1 MLHRPSRLVYV
12 RDGDVVTKS
21 KRSKSESALLLTTEF
36 NYQYRVHDP
45 VWLSYKEPG
54 DDAPKETPVII
65 SGFISPHGRPEINE
79 VNAYYLYSTKYLRD
93 HDMDYNRLIPDEA
106 VGDNVWVVANRPVH
120 MTGGRVSSAWM
131 GVPASCEAGQVRLPA
146 QACTL
151 AEPISGPCCC
161 HHPAALS

>member
-65 SGFISPHGRPEINE
+65 SGFISTSH
-79 VNAYYLYSTKYLRD
+79 
-93 HDMDYNRLIPDEA
+93 H
-106 VGDNVWVVANRPVH
+106 
-120 MTGGRVSSAWM
+120 
-131 GVPASCEAGQVRLPA
+131 
-146 QACTL
+146 TL
-151 AEPISGPCCC
+151 ANSTTPQ
-161 HHPAALS
+161 ALSAT

>member
-65 SGFISPHGRPEINE
+65 SGFISDPP
-79 VNAYYLYSTKYLRD
+79 L
-93 HDMDYNRLIPDEA
+93 
-106 VGDNVWVVANRPVH
+106 
-120 MTGGRVSSAWM
+120 
-131 GVPASCEAGQVRLPA
+131 
-146 QACTL
+146 
-151 AEPISGPCCC
+151 ISGGSRPRRPPT
-161 HHPAALS
+161 HQDPNT

>member
-54 DDAPKETPVII
+54 DED
-65 SGFISPHGRPEINE
+65 
-79 VNAYYLYSTKYLRD
+79 D
-93 HDMDYNRLIPDEA
+93 HIGLND
-106 VGDNVWVVANRPVH
+106 
-120 MTGGRVSSAWM
+120 
-131 GVPASCEAGQVRLPA
+131 
-146 QACTL
+146 
-151 AEPISGPCCC
+151 PI
-161 HHPAALS
+161 LQMI

>member
-54 DDAPKETPVII
+54 DDAPKETPVR
-65 SGFISPHGRPEINE
+65 GG
-79 VNAYYLYSTKYLRD
+79 A
-93 HDMDYNRLIPDEA
+93 
-106 VGDNVWVVANRPVH
+106 RPVLQPH
-120 MTGGRVSSAWM
+120 RSLS
-131 GVPASCEAGQVRLPA
+131 QVCYHQMVDLKSTR
-146 QACTL
+146 
-151 AEPISGPCCC
+151 
-161 HHPAALS
+161 

>member
-1 MLHRPSRLVYV
+1 MYV

-65 SGFISPHGRPEINE
+65 SGFSVQAISSACARARSVRGAGPTGRDQH
-79 VNAYYLYSTKYLRD
+79 SS
-93 HDMDYNRLIPDEA
+93 
-106 VGDNVWVVANRPVH
+106 
-120 MTGGRVSSAWM
+120 VSSTE
-131 GVPASCEAGQVRLPA
+131 VEHCIIYR
-146 QACTL
+146 
-151 AEPISGPCCC
+151 
-161 HHPAALS
+161 

>member
-65 SGFISPHGRPEINE
+65 SGFISPHGRPGKRGAATPGRRATWYRC
-79 VNAYYLYSTKYLRD
+79 VPYYGTGTGNAGWD
-93 HDMDYNRLIPDEA
+93 
-106 VGDNVWVVANRPVH
+106 
-120 MTGGRVSSAWM
+120 
-131 GVPASCEAGQVRLPA
+131 
-146 QACTL
+146 
-151 AEPISGPCCC
+151 
-161 HHPAALS
+161 

>member
-54 DDAPKETPVII
+54 DDAPKKETPGHHLQV
-65 SGFISPHGRPEINE
+65 HLTTRP
-79 VNAYYLYSTKYLRD
+79 LC
-93 HDMDYNRLIPDEA
+93 
-106 VGDNVWVVANRPVH
+106 VVACACLLVLDD
-120 MTGGRVSSAWM
+120 TS
-131 GVPASCEAGQVRLPA
+131 
-146 QACTL
+146 CTL
-151 AEPISGPCCC
+151 
-161 HHPAALS
+161 